1 MEYSKKIELAHK
13 IVRGTYHNFG
23 TKEHFINTSSIYRFT
38 NEDITSYY
46 HHLEN
51 KEKVLTVIGS
61 GNQII
66 NGILAGTKKIDC
78 FDISI
83 FPEYY
88 LYLNLAAIM
97 ALNKE
102 EYLKYFL
109 SNDREEV
116 FSYEL
121 YEKISFYLKGEYKQ
135 FWDSLYNFNEDIDIY
150 NSLLFRQDFYKMES
164 IIEYNPYL
172 QDKNYERIK
181 NILKTSSINIKTMT
195 LDILKMTFYEEYD
208 LVNLSNILS
217 YYFDKTKIKEYIT
230 YLKNNFNLTPNGEI
244 INYFYNMS
252 DETIEEFEK
261 YLKNYGYIENIK
273 TKKLVVYKNNNY

>member
-1 MEYSKKIELAHK
+1 MENSKKIELAHK

-51 KEKVLTVIGS
+51 KDKVLTVIGS
-61 GNQII
+61 GNQVI
-66 NGILAGTKKIDC
+66 NGILAGTKNFDC

-88 LYLNLAAIM
+88 LYLNIAAII
-97 ALNKE
+97 ALNKD

-109 SNDREEV
+109 SDDREEV

-121 YEKISFYLKGEYKQ
+121 YKKISFYLKGEYKK
-135 FWDSLYNFNEDIDIY
+135 FWDSLYEFNEGIDIY

-172 QDKNYERIK
+172 QDKNYEK
-181 NILKTSSINIKTMT
+181 VKSILKTEPIKIKTMT
-195 LDILKMTFYEEYD
+195 LDILKTALNSKYD

-217 YYFDKTKIKEYIT
+217 YYFDKTKIREYIS
-230 YLKNNFNLTPNGEI
+230 YLKNNFNLTSNGEI
-244 INYFYNMS
+244 INYFYNMT
-252 DETIEEFEK
+252 DECLEEFKK
-261 YLKNYGYIENIK
+261 YLNANSYVEEIK
-273 TKKLVVYKNNNY
+273 RKKLVVYKR

>member
-1 MEYSKKIELAHK
+1 MENSKKIELAHK

-51 KEKVLTVIGS
+51 KDKVLTVIGS
-61 GNQII
+61 GNQVI
-66 NGILAGTKKIDC
+66 NGILAGTKNFDC

-88 LYLNLAAIM
+88 LYLNIAAII
-97 ALNKE
+97 ALNKD

-109 SNDREEV
+109 SDDREEV

-121 YEKISFYLKGEYKQ
+121 YEKISFYLKGEHKQ
-135 FWDSLYNFNEDIDIY
+135 FWDSLYEFNEGIDIY

-172 QDKNYERIK
+172 QDKNYEKIK
-181 NILKTSSINIKTMT
+181 SILKTEPIKIKTMT
-195 LDILKMTFYEEYD
+195 LDILKTTLNSKYD

-217 YYFDKTKIKEYIT
+217 YYFDKTKIREYIS
-230 YLKNNFNLTPNGEI
+230 YLKDNFNLTSNGEI
-244 INYFYNMS
+244 INYFYNMT
-252 DETIEEFEK
+252 DECLEEFKK
-261 YLKNYGYIENIK
+261 YLNANSYVEEIK
-273 TKKLVVYKNNNY
+273 RKKLVVYKR

>member
-1 MEYSKKIELAHK
+1 MENSKKIELAHK

-46 HHLEN
+46 NHLEN
-51 KEKVLTVIGS
+51 KDKVLTVIGS
-61 GNQII
+61 GNQVI
-66 NGILAGTKKIDC
+66 NGILAGTKNFDC

-88 LYLNLAAIM
+88 LYLNIAAII
-97 ALNKE
+97 ALNKD

-109 SNDREEV
+109 SDDREEV

-135 FWDSLYNFNEDIDIY
+135 FWDSLYEFNEGIDIY

-172 QDKNYERIK
+172 QDKNYEKIK
-181 NILKTSSINIKTMT
+181 SILKTEPIKIKTMT
-195 LDILKMTFYEEYD
+195 LDILKTALNSKYD

-217 YYFDKTKIKEYIT
+217 YYFDKTKIREYIS
-230 YLKNNFNLTPNGEI
+230 YLKNNFNLTSNGEI
-244 INYFYNMS
+244 INYFYNMT
-252 DETIEEFEK
+252 DECLEEFKK
-261 YLKNYGYIENIK
+261 YLNANSYVEEIK
-273 TKKLVVYKNNNY
+273 RKKLVVYKR